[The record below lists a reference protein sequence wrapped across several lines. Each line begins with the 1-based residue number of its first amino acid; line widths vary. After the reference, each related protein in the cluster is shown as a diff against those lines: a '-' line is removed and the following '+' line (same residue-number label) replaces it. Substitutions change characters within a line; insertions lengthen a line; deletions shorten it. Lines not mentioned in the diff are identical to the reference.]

1 MRANLF
7 PSSPYPPPLPVP
19 SHPVIA
25 MPICR
30 SEYARIHIGEHRD
43 RIFQFSD
50 EVVNIRFVI
59 IEIETCPNTPCCI
72 QLGVQRLCTVM
83 S

>member
-1 MRANLF
+1 
-7 PSSPYPPPLPVP
+7 
-19 SHPVIA
+19 
-25 MPICR
+25 MPIDR

-43 RIFQFSD
+43 RFFQFGD

-59 IEIETCPNTPCCI
+59 IEIETCPDTPCCI
-72 QLGVQRLCTVM
+72 QLGVQRLCAMV